1 MASSFYRAL
10 AVDFDGTLTEGGV
23 APAPEVLDA
32 LAAARARGL
41 RVLLVTGR
49 ILDQLE
55 QTWPAVHESVDC
67 VVAENGAVL
76 RAGHWHRLLAD
87 PVDQHLD
94 AALSAANVPF
104 RRGEVLLAA
113 KVVDEPTILTAIRV
127 LELGCQT
134 VANRSELMVVPA
146 GVSKGTGLYH
156 ALGHLGLSFHNT
168 IAVGDA
174 ENDLPLYERAELAVA
189 VSNAVEPLREL
200 ADVVLA
206 EPDGSGVAAFIAGD
220 VVFGKRRVH
229 SKRWTLRLG
238 DTPEGKPVVLPASQT
253 NVLIAGGTGSGKSYM
268 AGLLTEQLV
277 EAGYSVLVIDP
288 EGDHVGLAGLA
299 GVLLVGGGERLPR
312 PDEVLRLLHHR
323 YASVVVDL
331 STLAPEGTSAYER
344 ALLTRVE
351 AHRRRTGLPHWVV
364 IDEADQT
371 VGKTMSLPV
380 IEPGQTGYCLATW
393 RPEDLAPDAIAA
405 IDAVIALD
413 SEETSEVVVSLAA
426 VVGEVP
432 RSEVARLV
440 CSGTGSAVLTRRD
453 LPQRAQ
459 LFKVANRST
468 NHFRHAHKYAG
479 RPLDL
484 DRSFHFRTSAT
495 EPTSTLAR
503 NLSQLEDVLS
513 RCDPS
518 VLRHHCP
525 RHDFSRWINDVFHDS
540 PLAAKFAVIEGSVS
554 EHSPAAAVEEACV
567 ELVAL
572 LQEKLRA

>member
-277 EAGYSVLVIDP
+277 EAGYSVLAVDP
-288 EGDHVGLAGLA
+288 EGDHVGLDMMD
-299 GVLLVGGGERLPR
+299 GVL
-312 PDEVLRLLHHR
+312 
-323 YASVVVDL
+323 VVVDTG
-331 STLAPEGTSAYER
+331 STRGGTLLWVRETLER
-344 ALLTRVE
+344 A
-351 AHRRRTGLPHWVV
+351 
-364 IDEADQT
+364 
-371 VGKTMSLPV
+371 
-380 IEPGQTGYCLATW
+380 
-393 RPEDLAPDAIAA
+393 
-405 IDAVIALD
+405 
-413 SEETSEVVVSLAA
+413 
-426 VVGEVP
+426 
-432 RSEVARLV
+432 
-440 CSGTGSAVLTRRD
+440 TGSGKLLGAILNKLT
-453 LPQRAQ
+453 PQSSDYQYRYYYHQ
-459 LFKVANRST
+459 YYGHHENGRNGQKGKDGLSPKGSE
-468 NHFRHAHKYAG
+468 AG
-479 RPLDL
+479 R
-484 DRSFHFRTSAT
+484 T
-495 EPTSTLAR
+495 
-503 NLSQLEDVLS
+503 
-513 RCDPS
+513 
-518 VLRHHCP
+518 
-525 RHDFSRWINDVFHDS
+525 
-540 PLAAKFAVIEGSVS
+540 
-554 EHSPAAAVEEACV
+554 
-567 ELVAL
+567 
-572 LQEKLRA
+572 RA